1 MPAFA
6 ILPALLAAFV
16 VPVTAHSL
24 EVAVSYFALPGEYDF
39 VQKDLSAGTSD
50 QMNSTLSFNLLG
62 LRVQQDFWN
71 PADKIGLGFEAGF
84 GAPLGGQ
91 TWDARTARISPAP
104 ASTRNDTNDGDY
116 SQWSVF
122 ALPLM
127 ATWRLIPRGNNIS
140 FAAHAG
146 AGPVL
151 LSAWQDNV
159 DTTYD
164 AIGTYTGKT
173 TSHRR
178 IWGTAVGVEMFGGL
192 SVPAAQGFAVR
203 LMAGFTWLSSV
214 ERLTTVSNSPLV
226 VSGFRLGGMDLSV
239 RAGLALDQ

>member
-1 MPAFA
+1 M
-6 ILPALLAAFV
+6 ILPAFLAASLL
-16 VPVTAHSL
+16 PLPAHSL
-24 EVAVSYFALPGEYDF
+24 EVAVSYFGLPGEYDF
-39 VQKDLSAGTSD
+39 VQKDLSAGTVD

-62 LRVQQDFWN
+62 LRVQSDVWT

-116 SQWSVF
+116 AQWSVF
-122 ALPLM
+122 ALPVM

-151 LSAWQDNV
+151 VGAWQENV
-159 DTTYD
+159 DNTYD
-164 AIGTYTGKT
+164 AIGTWTGKT
-173 TSHRR
+173 TTHRR
-178 IWGTAVGVEMFGGL
+178 IWGTAMGVELFGGL
-192 SVPAAQGFAVR
+192 SVPAARGFAVR
-203 LMAGFTWLSSV
+203 LMAGFTWLSSI
-214 ERLTTVSNSPLV
+214 ERLTTVSSSPLV
-226 VSGFRLGGMDLSV
+226 VSGLRLGGMDLSI